1 MKPTCLTPLVVVLVA
16 VLLVV
21 PGAASAWPLPTHS
34 AEFTQMQAALD
45 ELAQKRGQ
53 EFDIMYINMIIA
65 HHADAVAMAE
75 MVDDDVPHRALRDAL
90 AALID
95 DQEAEIRSLASVL
108 KELYGQEVT
117 PDPRMMMSE
126 RMMDQLQAADAV
138 MREKLVLAMMR
149 EHHQSAIDM
158 GELVL
163 QKATSHALKDQA
175 QQMID
180 AQRAE
185 QAQFGTW
192 LQQWYGMT
200 PPAPT
205 GDMQDGM
212 DAVMDMLLPA
222 TGATDW
228 HIWTTVAGAVALLS
242 SGYVLRRRRA

>member
-1 MKPTCLTPLVVVLVA
+1 
-16 VLLVV
+16 
-21 PGAASAWPLPTHS
+21 
-34 AEFTQMQAALD
+34 MQAALD

-65 HHADAVAMAE
+65 HHADAVEMAE

-95 DQEAEIRSLASVL
+95 DQEAEIRSLTSVL
-108 KELYGQEVT
+108 KEFYGQEVT

-126 RMMDQLQAADAV
+126 RMMAQLQAADAV

-163 QKATSHALKDQA
+163 QQATSQALKDQA

-200 PPAPT
+200 PPAST
-205 GDMQDGM
+205 GDMQHGM
-212 DAVMDMLLPA
+212 DAVMDMSLPA

-228 HIWTTVAGAVALLS
+228 RIWTTVAGAIALLS
-242 SGYVLRRRRA
+242 SGYVLRRKRA